1 MCNISI
7 TTLSY
12 PHTQRRGRFSPT
24 MFQFTGR
31 EKIRVQA
38 VFLLT
43 HDLEGERLLPPSHWP
58 DLVTWLKVA
67 QLPLLGM
74 QGKVD
79 SRRVANLKV
88 RRPITKRKADT
99 KDLGNH
105 VASLPR
111 SVWESPRG
119 ASQGPTHQPAYNH
132 QEASSLLVFLTS
144 APPLPDHGS

>member
-1 MCNISI
+1 
-7 TTLSY
+7 
-12 PHTQRRGRFSPT
+12 

-58 DLVTWLKVA
+58 DLVTWLKVE
-67 QLPLLGM
+67 QLPLLRM

-99 KDLGNH
+99 KDMGNH
-105 VASLPR
+105 VAGVPCHIPTSERPVLSGSLQEEPHKGPRISLPTITR
-111 SVWESPRG
+111 K
-119 ASQGPTHQPAYNH
+119 
-132 QEASSLLVFLTS
+132 LLAFFYF
-144 APPLPDHGS
+144 